1 VGTGKI
7 GKEMIDIALGF
18 KMRILA
24 YDKYPDKNFE
34 KEKKISYVG
43 FDDLLK
49 ESDIITLHCPLTE
62 ENHYMINKDTI
73 KKMKDNVMLI
83 NTGRGQLIKTVDL
96 IDGLKN
102 HKIYAAGLDVY
113 EEESTYFYRNYSN
126 SVIADDILARLIFF
140 PNVIVTSHQ
149 GFFTKEALENIASVT
164 LQNIADFFDG
174 KELKNEVFFKV
185 NFEK

>member
-1 VGTGKI
+1 
-7 GKEMIDIALGF
+7 
-18 KMRILA
+18 
-24 YDKYPDKNFE
+24 
-34 KEKKISYVG
+34 
-43 FDDLLK
+43 
-49 ESDIITLHCPLTE
+49 
-62 ENHYMINKDTI
+62 
-73 KKMKDNVMLI
+73 MKDNVMLI